1 MKKIA
6 GILICIALAF
16 SFAACSWQMPEKV
29 SVKTKANYE
38 FSLGNVD
45 KDFSENLNVSKLI
58 GDLKL
63 PNDGKVYDY
72 WPGKTGDDQKYLMY
86 MPLQEIPIDISKYFD
101 KGSLAENIKNI
112 SFEKE
117 IEVPSVGFSL
127 PVDVELDKIH
137 EEINKN
143 FVLAGFVSDYDASQL
158 SGLYSS
164 IAESISYEKGYLV
177 VKAYQLTETPPASG
191 SFSIQNSINENDV
204 DTTYSGGKVT
214 ITSGGKSISGYFSN
228 GKAEIAIPSGGF
240 EFKTN
245 DINISFT
252 NKDVYPVRVF
262 VAKINMEKDHQLKVV
277 KNIGSTLSIPEI
289 TIPTKKIDSLK
300 SLSSS
305 GVEECKIG
313 EGGIDVDFDIPASWK
328 NVTITYSVKMQGEA
342 GGINI
347 NEQNIIAS
355 SAQTAEQN
363 KHRIDLAGQS
373 VAAESINVDAK
384 LNLSVAG
391 ATIDFTAKPEIG
403 IDSDI
408 KRIETVTVKLSDTEL
423 SFNKEQKLPNEALKV
438 LESITLKDCGIKGS
452 YINTLPAGN
461 DVKLTVSSNFF
472 KINNKLVEIKS
483 GLTGENQ
490 KGDINIINDVG
501 TVELSAEDPLPSGKF
516 NAFDFNVDV
525 ALPGNDTKSI
535 TVKNVEPGKK
545 YKLAIDVEPVI
556 NWESVTIN
564 TSTLPSKT
572 DTISTGFNPTSIFK
586 SINDVLGEGFSDKI
600 EIPGCEL
607 HLYLTKPEID
617 ALKDLNFNSTTIKMF
632 YGKSESESASPTKI
646 GDYEKYIINSGT
658 YIGTDNQEHTIEFA
672 PAAPEFT
679 TEKLDEETETVI
691 SAISASSLS
700 LPISDLLKSTTESQT
715 EGAVLCID
723 YNISLSNI
731 GKLTIESKDLDG
743 ETTGSIGIYAIIE
756 LPLSFSITGDTEI
769 DLQKLMNK
777 DGNQDEKEDLF
788 GRSEASGFDEVKKYL
803 DVIQEAKIQYR
814 PDAFPIKTG
823 DVDIEV
829 VLDNK
834 KDNNLDTYVFKKTIP
849 LSTTSSGELTITTEE
864 VDSLLSAYPLKL
876 EAAKIVLKGGKDIS
890 IPREKKIDVNLQV
903 GLKTDGTI
911 ELFGN

>member
-127 PVDVELDKIH
+127 PVDVELDKVH

-143 FVLAGFVSDYDASQL
+143 FVLAGFISDYDASQL

-177 VKAYQLTETPPASG
+177 VKAYQLTGTPPASG
-191 SFSIQNSINENDV
+191 SFSIQDSINENDV

-228 GKAEIAIPSGGF
+228 GKADIAIPSGGF

-262 VAKINMEKDHQLKVV
+262 VAKINMEKEYQLKVV
-277 KNIGSTLSIPEI
+277 KNIGSTLTIPEI

-408 KRIETVTVKLSDTEL
+408 KRIETVTVKLSDTSL
-423 SFNKEQKLPNEALKV
+423 SFSYPEKAEDKLPDSVLNYVKSIALNQCG
-438 LESITLKDCGIKGS
+438 LKGT
-452 YINTLPAGN
+452 YTNTLPGENNNVSLTVFSDFFDIHDKDNELNGYNFVLKSNVEDEPLEILSEETAEPRE
-461 DVKLTVSSNFF
+461 VKLGTDVAN
-472 KINNKLVEIKS
+472 
-483 GLTGENQ
+483 GE
-490 KGDINIINDVG
+490 KD
-501 TVELSAEDPLPSGKF
+501 S
-516 NAFDFNVDV
+516 FDFDVNVT
-525 ALPGNDTKSI
+525 LPGGEANKI
-535 TVKNVEPGKK
+535 TVQNVEPGKK
-545 YKLAIDVEPVI
+545 YKFAINIEPVI
-556 NWESVTIN
+556 DWESVSIK
-564 TSTLPSKT
+564 SSSLPQKT
-572 DTISTGFNPTSIFK
+572 DTISTGFNPSTVADGCVMRTAFK
-586 SINDVLGEGFSDKI
+586 SIV
-600 EIPGCEL
+600 
-607 HLYLTKPEID
+607 
-617 ALKDLNFNSTTIKMF
+617 
-632 YGKSESESASPTKI
+632 
-646 GDYEKYIINSGT
+646 
-658 YIGTDNQEHTIEFA
+658 
-672 PAAPEFT
+672 
-679 TEKLDEETETVI
+679 
-691 SAISASSLS
+691 
-700 LPISDLLKSTTESQT
+700 
-715 EGAVLCID
+715 
-723 YNISLSNI
+723 
-731 GKLTIESKDLDG
+731 
-743 ETTGSIGIYAIIE
+743 
-756 LPLSFSITGDTEI
+756 
-769 DLQKLMNK
+769 
-777 DGNQDEKEDLF
+777 
-788 GRSEASGFDEVKKYL
+788 
-803 DVIQEAKIQYR
+803 
-814 PDAFPIKTG
+814 
-823 DVDIEV
+823 
-829 VLDNK
+829 
-834 KDNNLDTYVFKKTIP
+834 
-849 LSTTSSGELTITTEE
+849 
-864 VDSLLSAYPLKL
+864 LLS
-876 EAAKIVLKGGKDIS
+876 
-890 IPREKKIDVNLQV
+890 
-903 GLKTDGTI
+903 
-911 ELFGN
+911 